1 MHLFSYPVDILIWAC
16 LFNTALAA
24 SILLNLFWETYYLSR
39 EIQPSQIYHNSIFVV
54 ALVIV
59 YFHYVFSFFFFLLLT
74 FAELIHFMSENR
86 SVVSNSGNPMDSTI
100 HGILQVRILEKV
112 AFPFL
117 GDLPNSGIE
126 HRSPAL
132 QGDSLPSEP
141 QGKPKNTGVG
151 SLSLLQWIFLAQ
163 ESNHDLL
170 HGRQILYQLSYQ
182 GGSPYI
188 SISLT

>member
-1 MHLFSYPVDILIWAC
+1 
-16 LFNTALAA
+16 
-24 SILLNLFWETYYLSR
+24 
-39 EIQPSQIYHNSIFVV
+39 
-54 ALVIV
+54 
-59 YFHYVFSFFFFLLLT
+59 
-74 FAELIHFMSENR
+74 MSENR

-100 HGILQVRILEKV
+100 HGILQVKILEKV

-151 SLSLLQWIFLAQ
+151 SLPLLQWIFLTQ
-163 ESNHDLL
+163 ESNQGLL
-170 HGRQILYQLSYQ
+170 HCRQILYQLSYE
-182 GGSPYI
+182 GSPKSKSLCHVQLFATPQTI
-188 SISLT
+188 WILQARILEWIPFPFSRGSSQPRDRTQVSHTAGWFFTRWVKNLTSILNWKTQWIKLQTEMRL